1 MPHART
7 FDTPG
12 DQRVLIVGCGITGPV
27 LALFLHDC
35 GFEPVLYEGR
45 TEPDDAAGSFLNLG
59 PNGRGVLESLGIA
72 EETLC
77 AGEPTTQLVFANHRG
92 RTIGK
97 NPERTTVIKRGLL
110 NKALREAAERAGVPV
125 EFGKRL
131 VGVDQDGPRRVT
143 ARFADGTTARGAL
156 LIGADGINSAT
167 RAAVFPEA
175 PAPSFTQGVGSGGFA
190 RTKGAGEADGVLRMV
205 FGLRGFF
212 GYQVL
217 PGGEVYWFE
226 NHTETVE
233 PAKGWAASITDEQW
247 RAELLRRHAADHR
260 VVAGILHATEGPIGR
275 WPLYDLPSLPTW
287 HRQNVC
293 LLGDAAHAISP
304 HLGQGAALGME
315 DTVVLAT
322 CLRDEADPAR
332 AFAAFEGIRRPR
344 VEDLVRRA
352 RRTGGHM
359 TPNGPVGRALR
370 DLMLPFFLR
379 LGLKSADDIY
389 GYRVP
394 WDAAA
399 PDHAA
404 AR

>member
-1 MPHART
+1 MPHARS

-12 DQRVLIVGCGITGPV
+12 DQRVLIAGCGITGPV
-27 LALFLHDC
+27 LALFLRSC
-35 GFEPVLYEGR
+35 GYEPVLYEGR
-45 TEPDDAAGSFLNLG
+45 EEPDDAAGSFINLG

-72 EETLC
+72 DEVLS
-77 AGEPTTQLVFANHRG
+77 AGEPTTRLVFANHRG

-110 NKALREAAERAGVPV
+110 NKGLRDAAEKAGVSV
-125 EFGKRL
+125 EFGKRV
-131 VGVDQDGPRRVT
+131 VGVEQDGPGRVT
-143 ARFADGTTARGAL
+143 ARFADGSAAEGAV
-156 LIGADGINSAT
+156 LIGADGINSAV

-175 PAPSFTQGVGSGGFA
+175 PAPSFTRGVGSGGFA

-226 NHTETVE
+226 NHTEPEE
-233 PAKGWAASITDEQW
+233 PARGWAASITDEQW

-260 VVAGILHATEGPIGR
+260 VVAGILRATEGPIGR

-287 HRQNVC
+287 HRRNVC
-293 LLGDAAHAISP
+293 LMGDAAHAISP

-315 DTVVLAT
+315 DAVVLAT
-322 CLRDEADPAR
+322 CLRDEPDPQR

-344 VEDLVRRA
+344 VEGLVQRA
-352 RRTGGHM
+352 RKTGGHM
-359 TPNGPVGRALR
+359 TPNGPVGRAMR

-379 LGLKSADDIY
+379 LSLKSADDVY

-394 WDAAA
+394 WDA
-399 PDHAA
+399 PHRVA